1 MKALIFGSNGQDG
14 YYLSSLLKSENIE
27 TISTS
32 RSSGDIL
39 GDISNFNFV
48 KSIINQ
54 HKPDYIFH
62 FAANSSTNH
71 NAIFDNNN
79 SISVGTL
86 NILESVKLHSPNS
99 RVFLSGSAMQFA
111 NIGEPIDENTQF
123 FGSSPYAVSRIHST
137 YLARYYR
144 VHFGLQIFVGYLFN
158 HDSPHRKNSHINQKI
173 VEAVIRIS
181 KGSSEKLYIGDIS
194 VRKEFNFAGD
204 IVNAIWK
211 FSNQNKYFELII
223 GSGVV
228 YKIEDWL
235 EYCFKK
241 VDLNWQNHVI
251 IQNHFTP
258 EYHTLISN
266 PALLKSLGWKAEVDI
281 YQLAD
286 MMISGAKNNL

>member
-1 MKALIFGSNGQDG
+1 MKALIFGANGQDG
-14 YYLSSLLKSENIE
+14 FYLLSLLKGENIE

-32 RSSGDIL
+32 RSSGDVL
-39 GDISNFNFV
+39 GDISNFQFV
-48 KSIINQ
+48 KSIIDRY
-54 HKPDYIFH
+54 KPDYIFH

-71 NAIFDNNN
+71 NTIFDNNA

-86 NILESVKLHSPNS
+86 NILESVKLYSPNS

-123 FGSSPYAVSRIHST
+123 FGSSLYAVSRIHST

-144 VHFGLQIFVGYLFN
+144 TCFGLQIFVGYLFN
-158 HDSPHRKNSHINQKI
+158 HDSPRRKSSHINQKI
-173 VEAVIRIS
+173 VEAALRIS

-194 VRKEFNFAGD
+194 VSKEFNFAGD

-211 FSNQNKYFELII
+211 LTNQNKYFELVI
-223 GSGVV
+223 GSGIV

-241 VDLNWQNHVI
+241 VDLNWRDHVV
-251 IQNHFTP
+251 IQNDFTP
-258 EYHTLISN
+258 EYRILISN
-266 PALLKSLGWKAEVDI
+266 PSLLKSLGWKAEVDMC
-281 YQLAD
+281 QLAD
-286 MMISGAKNNL
+286 MMISGANNYL